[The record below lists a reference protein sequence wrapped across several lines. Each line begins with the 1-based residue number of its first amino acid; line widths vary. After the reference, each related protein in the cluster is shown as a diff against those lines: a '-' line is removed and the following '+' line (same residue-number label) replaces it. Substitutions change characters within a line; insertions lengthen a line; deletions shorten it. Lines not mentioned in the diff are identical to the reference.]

1 MRAKKC
7 IVIECLYFLESLNSG
22 KLLALGMVLTIII
35 GIADNLIG
43 NSFSLSLFYLIPI
56 SLFAWYVSINAALTL
71 SSLCAFIWA
80 TSNNVMGFAPLVSN
94 ILTNLGFYWLFSVII
109 HKSRVMYEHE
119 KFLSRT
125 DHLTGLLNSRSF
137 YDVAQNYLCI
147 MKRRQ
152 APFALAFLDLDNFKT
167 INDEYGHDVGDT
179 VLKDFA
185 DSIMATIR
193 NTDKAARLGG
203 DEFVIFF
210 PDTTSESIS
219 LIMNKIIDAAAQRM
233 QAFNYDLSFS
243 AGVVCCLESKQS
255 LDELITAA
263 DKLMYEVKN
272 CGKGSFRY
280 KEISP

>member
-1 MRAKKC
+1 
-7 IVIECLYFLESLNSG
+7 
-22 KLLALGMVLTIII
+22 
-35 GIADNLIG
+35 
-43 NSFSLSLFYLIPI
+43 
-56 SLFAWYVSINAALTL
+56 
-71 SSLCAFIWA
+71 
-80 TSNNVMGFAPLVSN
+80 
-94 ILTNLGFYWLFSVII
+94 
-109 HKSRVMYEHE
+109 MYEHE
-119 KFLSRT
+119 KLLSRT

-152 APFALAFLDLDNFKT
+152 APFAVAFLDLDNFKT

-185 DSIMATIR
+185 DSITSTIR

-210 PDTTSESIS
+210 PDTTAESIS
-219 LIMNKIIDAAAQRM
+219 LIMDKIIDAIDQRM
-233 QAFNYDLSFS
+233 QAFNYNLSFS

-272 CGKGSFRY
+272 SGKGSFRY
-280 KEISP
+280 KEVSS